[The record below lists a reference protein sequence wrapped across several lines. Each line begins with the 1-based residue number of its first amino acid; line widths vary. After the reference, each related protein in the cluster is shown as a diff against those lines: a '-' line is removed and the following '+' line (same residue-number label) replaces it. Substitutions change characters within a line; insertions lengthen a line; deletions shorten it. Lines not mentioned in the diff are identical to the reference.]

1 MRNIPRLVAA
11 TSARL
16 GLLVMLVVLALP
28 APLQAQARS
37 ESATAQ
43 TQSRYLAEEDRG
55 VDQHTA
61 FLRLA
66 AQYTESMIAGLLTG
80 GLLMN
85 RLIGGVGATMAGT
98 VAGTVIACW
107 LTLRQAE
114 DHYIVREIR

>member
-1 MRNIPRLVAA
+1 
-11 TSARL
+11 
-16 GLLVMLVVLALP
+16 MLMVLALP

-43 TQSRYLAEEDRG
+43 AQSRYLAEEDRG

-66 AQYTESMIAGLLTG
+66 AQYTESVITGLLTG

-98 VAGTVIACW
+98 VVGTAIACW

-114 DHYIVREIR
+114 GHYIVREIR

>member
-1 MRNIPRLVAA
+1 MRNLPRFVSG
-11 TSARL
+11 TSALL
-16 GLLVMLVVLALP
+16 GLLAMLMVLALP
-28 APLQAQARS
+28 VPLQAQARS

-66 AQYTESMIAGLLTG
+66 AQYTEAMIAGLLTG

-85 RLIGGVGATMAGT
+85 RLVGGVGATMAGT

-114 DHYIVREIR
+114 SHYIVREVR